1 MTEKERKAFD
11 KLIERITRDAMMDLY
26 KAALDQC
33 DDIYTAMLIRLRENI
48 DATLKERQ
56 KGEKPCLT

>member
-11 KLIERITRDAMMDLY
+11 KLIEQLTREAMMDLY

-33 DDIYTAMLIRLRENI
+33 DDIYIALLLKMREHI
-48 DATLKERQ
+48 DHELNEK
-56 KGEKPCLT
+56 KGDRHD